1 MSDINTGRPQDQR
14 GIGVD
19 DLQEKAV
26 EQETVTN
33 DAVAGETVLPG
44 VALDDDVDL
53 RTGGATDQINP
64 PDRVEPIYDEHDRQ
78 TEEPVQ
84 LGDEPDDDSDKG

>member
-14 GIGVD
+14 GIGID
-19 DLQEKAV
+19 DLEERAL

-64 PDRVEPIYDEHDRQ
+64 PEQVEPIYDEHDPQ

-84 LGDEPDDDSDKG
+84 LGDEPDDGSGKD